1 MPHDSPLCVRL
12 LFPNKSQFSGAQRHS
27 KTNTTQVG
35 VCFLSV
41 SPHYH
46 PVDNGGKKSHTQS
59 QTLTLGGG
67 FSWGSAIKI
76 SPGFT
81 YKTPSTFFTNL
92 LCMTVVSSII
102 TYQPTATEQWEA
114 IFGKVREIINQ
125 WCITGM
131 QCFPHTDWTAHS
143 NALTAAKDIWW
154 LVLASYFQSLIAA
167 NNLSQHLPVS
177 LSLTDISLASP
188 QLPLPND
195 YWATPEVCLLI
206 HKNIQVF
213 SQFVMKKTVPLIPC
227 NHWLFYEKEGNLCTE
242 WLSVL

>member
-1 MPHDSPLCVRL
+1 MTHHYVFGYYFPTSHNSLVLRDTQKQTLLRL
-12 LFPNKSQFSGAQRHS
+12 
-27 KTNTTQVG
+27 V
-35 VCFLSV
+35 SV
-41 SPHYH
+41 SFPF
-46 PVDNGGKKSHTQS
+46 PLIIILLIMGGKKSHTQS

-177 LSLTDISLASP
+177 LSLTDKLSISTAS
-188 QLPLPND
+188 
-195 YWATPEVCLLI
+195 T
-206 HKNIQVF
+206 
-213 SQFVMKKTVPLIPC
+213 S
-227 NHWLFYEKEGNLCTE
+227 E
-242 WLSVL
+242 WLLGNSRSMFTHSQKYSGFFPICYEEDNSTHSL